1 MFFGHCGEV
10 RFECLLR
17 GIIVIAD
24 AVIRVDG
31 YEQSVC
37 RSVMRPNFRLARK
50 ERFEV
55 AGVHI

>member
-1 MFFGHCGEV
+1 M

-31 YEQSVC
+31 CEQSVC